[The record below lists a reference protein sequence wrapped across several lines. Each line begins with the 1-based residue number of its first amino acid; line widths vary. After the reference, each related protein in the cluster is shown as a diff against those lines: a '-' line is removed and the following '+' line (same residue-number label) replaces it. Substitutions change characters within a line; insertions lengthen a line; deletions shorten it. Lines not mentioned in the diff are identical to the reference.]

1 MLCLQKQSDRIFY
14 LNIYSK
20 YKIKGE
26 KIGGG
31 IVQD

>member
-26 KIGGG
+26 KYEKFI
-31 IVQD
+31 